1 MNDNNTTLADQEY
14 RPKWE
19 NRRRTIFAT
28 LLFCAAV
35 ISYLTGW
42 GEDTRL
48 AETIVMWAW
57 ITGGSVIAA
66 YVFGACYEDVARI
79 KRK

>member
-1 MNDNNTTLADQEY
+1 MSEHTTDPEY

-28 LLFCAAV
+28 LTFCAG
-35 ISYLTGW
+35 IIGYMTGW

-48 AETIVMWAW
+48 NETIVMWAW
-57 ITGGSVIAA
+57 ITGGSTAAA
-66 YVFGACYEDVARI
+66 YIFGAAYEDVARI

>member
-1 MNDNNTTLADQEY
+1 MTMTDPPARDAEF

-35 ISYLTGW
+35 VTYITGW

-48 AETIVMWAW
+48 NETLVQFAF
-57 ITGGSVIAA
+57 ITAGTIIGA
-66 YVFGACYEDVARI
+66 YVFGATYEDVTRL
-79 KRK
+79 RK

>member
-1 MNDNNTTLADQEY
+1 MSDPEF

-28 LLFCAAV
+28 LVFCAGLV
-35 ISYLTGW
+35 IYIAGW

-48 AETIVMWAW
+48 NETIVQFAF
-57 ITGGSVIAA
+57 ITAGAIIGA
-66 YVFGACYEDVARI
+66 YVFGAAWEDVTRL
-79 KRK
+79 RK